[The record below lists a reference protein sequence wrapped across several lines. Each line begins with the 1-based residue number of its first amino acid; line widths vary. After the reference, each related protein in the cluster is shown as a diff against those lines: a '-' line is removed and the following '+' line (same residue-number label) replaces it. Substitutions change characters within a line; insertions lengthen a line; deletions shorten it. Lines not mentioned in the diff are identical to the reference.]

1 MMNHTQQRKA
11 FYAKYPDFFPDFE
24 DLEYALYD
32 VLALPKQQIDKI
44 HYATQ
49 ILWRIFLKVGKQ
61 FKHLSVDQLLALG
74 IRPEMIPYIQ
84 LDYLQQQSVLAR
96 FDFICTEDGDIKCLE
111 LNGETPFLVQETFEM
126 NEALCQHFDYN
137 NPNDVTA
144 LHKTLSSALFAAIHY
159 LHDVKKP
166 KVVITGKTE
175 TEDYEEFCQ
184 VQFIKRCIPF
194 DIDYVPIKDLIIF
207 PSDTPNVAQGLY
219 TPAMEKIDILFRPA
233 HPVEFL
239 LDDVASDGDRIGL
252 HLLELVKKRQLA
264 IINPP
269 AAYVLQS
276 KILLWL
282 IWERRNDPLLF
293 SAEER
298 AAIQQY
304 MLPTYLTAESFI
316 RDDIPYVKKPVYSRE
331 GNTVEIY
338 AGDGKKVNASTSTH
352 YDDNLFIYQQYV
364 EMPSMTIQLKEGYQT
379 KKWLIGS
386 FVADNRAC
394 GLSCRVGNQITE
406 WDSHWLAIGYS
417 SNRI

>member
-1 MMNHTQQRKA
+1 MMNHTQQRQA
-11 FYAKYPDFFPDFE
+11 FYSKFPHFFPDFE

-32 VLALPKQQIDKI
+32 VLELPKQQIDQL

-61 FKHLSVDQLLALG
+61 FKHLSCDQLLALG

-96 FDFICTEDGDIKCLE
+96 FDFICTEDGHIKCLE

-126 NEALCQHFDYN
+126 NEQLCQHFGFK
-137 NPNDVTA
+137 NPNDMTA
-144 LHKTLSSALFAAIHY
+144 LQKTLSSALFAAMQY
-159 LHDVKKP
+159 VKDVKRP
-166 KVVITGKTE
+166 KIVITGKMA
-175 TEDYEEFCQ
+175 TEDYEEYCQ
-184 VQFIKRCIPF
+184 VQFIKSCIPF
-194 DIDYVPIKDLIIF
+194 DIEYVPIQKLIIF
-207 PSDTPNVAQGLY
+207 SSDTPNVSQGLY
-219 TPAMEKIDILFRPA
+219 TSDMEKIDILLRPA
-233 HPVEFL
+233 HPAEFL
-239 LDDVASDGDRIGL
+239 IDDVASDGDRIGL
-252 HLLELVKKRQLA
+252 QLLELVKKRQLA

-282 IWERRNDPLLF
+282 IWERRSDPLLF
-293 SAEER
+293 TAEER
-298 AAIQQY
+298 AAIQQF
-304 MLPTYLTAESFI
+304 MLPTYLTAEPFI
-316 RDDIPYVKKPVYSRE
+316 REDMPYVKKPVYSRE

-338 AGDGKKVNASTSTH
+338 EGSGKKLNASQSSH

-364 EMPSMTIQLKEGYQT
+364 EMPNITIQLKEGYQS

-406 WDSHWLAIGYS
+406 WDSHWLAVGYKE
-417 SNRI
+417 

>member
-1 MMNHTQQRKA
+1 MNHTQQRQA
-11 FYAKYPDFFPDFE
+11 FYSKFPHFFPDFE

-32 VLALPKQQIDKI
+32 VLELPKQQIDQLQ
-44 HYATQ
+44 YATQ

-61 FKHLSVDQLLALG
+61 FKHLSCDQLLALG

-96 FDFICTEDGDIKCLE
+96 FDLICTEDGHIKCLE

-126 NEALCQHFDYN
+126 NEQLCQHFGFK
-137 NPNDVTA
+137 NPNDMTA
-144 LHKTLSSALFAAIHY
+144 LQKTLSSALFAAMQY
-159 LHDVKKP
+159 VNDVKKP
-166 KVVITGKTE
+166 KIVITGKMAA
-175 TEDYEEFCQ
+175 EDYEEYCQ
-184 VQFIKRCIPF
+184 VQFIKSCIPF
-194 DIDYVPIKDLIIF
+194 DIEYVPIQKLIIF
-207 PSDTPNVAQGLY
+207 SSDMANVSQGLY

-233 HPVEFL
+233 HPAEFL
-239 LDDVASDGDRIGL
+239 IDDVASDGDRIGL
-252 HLLELVKKRQLA
+252 QLLELVKKRQLA

-282 IWERRNDPLLF
+282 IWERRSDPLLF
-293 SAEER
+293 TAEER
-298 AAIQQY
+298 AAIQQF
-304 MLPTYLTAESFI
+304 MLPTYLTAEPFI
-316 RDDIPYVKKPVYSRE
+316 REDMPYVKKPVYSRE

-338 AGDGKKVNASTSTH
+338 EGSGKKLNASQSSH

-364 EMPSMTIQLKEGYQT
+364 EMPNITIQLKEGYQS

-406 WDSHWLAIGYS
+406 WDSHWLAVGYKE
-417 SNRI
+417 

>member
-1 MMNHTQQRKA
+1 MMNHTQQRQA
-11 FYAKYPDFFPDFE
+11 FYSKFPDFFPDFE

-32 VLALPKQQIDKI
+32 VLELPKQQIDQL

-49 ILWRIFLKVGKQ
+49 MLWRIFLKVGKQ

-84 LDYLQQQSVLAR
+84 LDYLQQQSILAR
-96 FDFICTEDGDIKCLE
+96 FDFICTEEGYIKCLE
-111 LNGETPFLVQETFEM
+111 LNGETPFLVQETFKM
-126 NEALCQHFDYN
+126 NDALCQHFGYK

-144 LHKTLSSALFAAIHY
+144 LQKALSGALFAAIQY
-159 LHDVKKP
+159 LHNVEKP
-166 KVVITGKTE
+166 KIVITGKTAE
-175 TEDYEEFCQ
+175 EDYEEYCQ
-184 VQFIKRCIPF
+184 VQFIKSCIPF
-194 DIDYVPIKDLIIF
+194 DIEYVPIQELIIF
-207 PSDTPNVAQGLY
+207 SNDTSEVAQGLY
-219 TPAMEKIDILFRPA
+219 TPTMEKIDILFRPA

-239 LDDVASDGDRIGL
+239 IDDVAADGDRIGL

-293 SAEER
+293 TSEER
-298 AAIQQY
+298 AAILQY
-304 MLPTYLTAESFI
+304 MLPTYLTAEPFI
-316 RDDIPYVKKPVYSRE
+316 RDDVPYVKKPVYSRE

-338 AGDGKKVNASTSTH
+338 AGSGRRVNASTSKH

-364 EMPSMTIQLKEGYQT
+364 DMPSITVQLKEGYRA

-386 FVADNRAC
+386 FVADNCAC

-406 WDSHWLAIGYS
+406 WDSHWLAVGYKE
-417 SNRI
+417 

>member
-1 MMNHTQQRKA
+1 MNYTQQRQA
-11 FYAKYPDFFPDFE
+11 FYSKFPHFFPDFE

-32 VLALPKQQIDKI
+32 VLEFPKQQIDQL

-61 FKHLSVDQLLALG
+61 FKHLSCNQLLALG

-96 FDFICTEDGDIKCLE
+96 FDFICTEDGHIKCLE

-126 NEALCQHFDYN
+126 NEQLCQHFGFK
-137 NPNDVTA
+137 NPNDMTA
-144 LHKTLSSALFAAIHY
+144 LQKTLSSALFAAMQY
-159 LHDVKKP
+159 VNDVKKP
-166 KVVITGKTE
+166 KIVITGKMAA
-175 TEDYEEFCQ
+175 EDYEEYCQ
-184 VQFIKRCIPF
+184 VQFIKSCIPF
-194 DIDYVPIKDLIIF
+194 DIEYVPIQKLIIF
-207 PSDTPNVAQGLY
+207 SSDMANVSQGLY

-233 HPVEFL
+233 HPAEFL
-239 LDDVASDGDRIGL
+239 IDDVASDGDRIGL
-252 HLLELVKKRQLA
+252 QLLELVKKRQLA

-282 IWERRNDPLLF
+282 IWERRSDPLLF
-293 SAEER
+293 TAEER
-298 AAIQQY
+298 AAIQQF
-304 MLPTYLTAESFI
+304 MLPTYLTAEPFI
-316 RDDIPYVKKPVYSRE
+316 REDMPYVKKPVYSRE

-338 AGDGKKVNASTSTH
+338 EGSGKKLNASQSSH

-364 EMPSMTIQLKEGYQT
+364 EMPNITIQLKEGYQS

-406 WDSHWLAIGYS
+406 WDSHWLAVGYKE
-417 SNRI
+417 

>member
-1 MMNHTQQRKA
+1 MNHTQQRQA
-11 FYAKYPDFFPDFE
+11 FYSKFPHFFPDFE

-32 VLALPKQQIDKI
+32 VLELPKQQIDQL

-61 FKHLSVDQLLALG
+61 FKHLSCDQLLALG

-96 FDFICTEDGDIKCLE
+96 FDFICTEDGHIKCLE

-126 NEALCQHFDYN
+126 NEQLCQHFGFK
-137 NPNDVTA
+137 NPNDMTA
-144 LHKTLSSALFAAIHY
+144 LQKTLSSALFAAMQY
-159 LHDVKKP
+159 VKDVKRP
-166 KVVITGKTE
+166 KIVITGKMA
-175 TEDYEEFCQ
+175 TEDYEEYCQ
-184 VQFIKRCIPF
+184 VQFIKSCIPF
-194 DIDYVPIKDLIIF
+194 DIEYVPIQKLIIF
-207 PSDTPNVAQGLY
+207 SSDTPNVSQGLY
-219 TPAMEKIDILFRPA
+219 TSDMEKIDILLRPA
-233 HPVEFL
+233 HPAEFL
-239 LDDVASDGDRIGL
+239 IDDVASDGDRIGL
-252 HLLELVKKRQLA
+252 QLLELVKKRQLA

-282 IWERRNDPLLF
+282 IWERRSDPLLF
-293 SAEER
+293 TAEER
-298 AAIQQY
+298 AAIQQF
-304 MLPTYLTAESFI
+304 MLPTYLTAEPFI
-316 RDDIPYVKKPVYSRE
+316 REDMPYVKKPVYSRE

-338 AGDGKKVNASTSTH
+338 EGSGKKLNASQSSH

-364 EMPSMTIQLKEGYQT
+364 EMPNITIQLKEGYQS

-406 WDSHWLAIGYS
+406 WDSHWLAVGYKE
-417 SNRI
+417 